1 MTKASFFVKLLV
13 IFILTVLS
21 SCKSAKTVSSTGEID
36 SNLSVKQLI
45 KSTQKQEANF
55 KTLQSKL
62 DLEYTEGKKSQSFNL
77 TLRIEK
83 DKAIWISATLG
94 LARALIT
101 PKKVQFYDKL
111 NNQYFDGDYK
121 ILSEIL
127 GTELDFF
134 QVQSLLLG
142 ESILNLNKDTYV
154 LSSLNNSYSLSPKKQ
169 KALYN
174 LMLLFNP
181 SHFKMDGFIIAQ
193 PLENRQLNA
202 QYKKYQNVKNQLFP
216 EEIEILA
223 NQDNDQA
230 VIKLEM
236 KSVSLNEDLRFPFRI
251 PKGVKEIVLQ

>member
-1 MTKASFFVKLLV
+1 MTKASFFLKLMVVL
-13 IFILTVLS
+13 FLTVLS
-21 SCKSAKTVSSTGEID
+21 SCKTAKTVLSSGEID
-36 SNLSVKQLI
+36 SDLSVKQLI

-101 PKKVQFYDKL
+101 PDKVQFYDKL
-111 NNQYFDGDYK
+111 NNQFFDGDYK

-142 ESILNLNKDTYV
+142 ESILNLSKDTYM
-154 LSSLNNSYSLSPKKQ
+154 LSSTNNSYSLSPKKQ

-181 SHFKMDGFIIAQ
+181 SHFKMDGFMISQ

-202 QYKKYQNVKNQLFP
+202 QYKKYQIVKNQLFP

-223 NQDNDQA
+223 NQDNEEV

-236 KSVSLNEDLRFPFRI
+236 KSISLNEDLRFPFRI
-251 PKGVKEIVLQ
+251 PNGFKEIVLQ

>member
-1 MTKASFFVKLLV
+1 MTKASFFLKLIVVL
-13 IFILTVLS
+13 FLTVLS
-21 SCKSAKTVSSTGEID
+21 SCKTPKTVSSTGEID

-62 DLEYTEGKKSQSFNL
+62 DLEYTEDKKSQSFNL

-193 PLENRQLNA
+193 PTENRQLNA
-202 QYKKYQNVKNQLFP
+202 QYKKYQSVKNQLFP

-236 KSVSLNEDLRFPFRI
+236 KSISLNEDLRFPFRI
-251 PKGVKEIVLQ
+251 PKGFKEIVLQ

>member
-1 MTKASFFVKLLV
+1 MVVLF
-13 IFILTVLS
+13 LTVLS
-21 SCKSAKTVSSTGEID
+21 SCKTAKTVLSSGEID
-36 SNLSVKQLI
+36 SDLSVKQLI

-101 PKKVQFYDKL
+101 PDKVQFYDKL
-111 NNQYFDGDYK
+111 NNQFFDGDYK

-142 ESILNLNKDTYV
+142 ESILNLSKDTYM
-154 LSSLNNSYSLSPKKQ
+154 LSSTNNSYSLSPKKQ

-181 SHFKMDGFIIAQ
+181 SHFKMDGFMISQ

-202 QYKKYQNVKNQLFP
+202 QYKKYQIVKNQLFP

-223 NQDNDQA
+223 NQDNEEV

-236 KSVSLNEDLRFPFRI
+236 KSISLNEDLRFPFRI
-251 PKGVKEIVLQ
+251 PNGFKEIVLQ

>member
-1 MTKASFFVKLLV
+1 MTKISFILKSVVVLLLLV
-13 IFILTVLS
+13 LS
-21 SCKSAKTVSSTGEID
+21 ACKSAKTVSSSAEINT
-36 SNLSVKQLI
+36 NLSVKQLI

-62 DLEYTEGKKSQSFNL
+62 NIEYSEGKKSQSFNL

-83 DKAIWISATLG
+83 DKAIWINASLG

-127 GTELDFF
+127 GTELDFY

-142 ESILNLNKDTYV
+142 ESILNLDKDTYE
-154 LSSLNNSYSLSPKKQ
+154 LSTLDNSYTLSPRKQ
-169 KALYN
+169 KELYN
-174 LMLLFNP
+174 LMLLFNAA
-181 SHFKMDGFIIAQ
+181 HYKMDGFVITQ

-202 QYKKYQNVKNQLFP
+202 TYKSYQSIKNQYFP
-216 EEIEILA
+216 EQIEILA
-223 NQDNDQA
+223 REENE
-230 VIKLEM
+230 VVTIKLEM
-236 KSVSLNEDLRFPFRI
+236 KSISLNEDLRFPFSI
-251 PKGVKEIVLQ
+251 PKGYQEILLK

>member
-13 IFILTVLS
+13 ILILTVLS
-21 SCKSAKTVSSTGEID
+21 SCKSVKTVSSSGEID
-36 SNLSVKQLI
+36 SNLSGKQLI

-77 TLRIEK
+77 TLRMEK

-181 SHFKMDGFIIAQ
+181 SHFKMDGFIITQ
-193 PLENRQLNA
+193 PLENRELNA
-202 QYKKYQNVKNQLFP
+202 TYKSYQSVKNQYFP

-251 PKGVKEIVLQ
+251 PKGFKEIVLQ